1 MTPGPLRNQCP
12 VDLHPLVPVAVTTP
26 DELTR
31 TVARARAA
39 QAEWEALGFEK
50 RGKLLVAA
58 AKGILA
64 RRQEVLELLHDE
76 TGKTPGDVL
85 MGEALGALQF
95 VQDWISVARPHLKT
109 RKLPMSPIAFPGKSG
124 TIDLVPRGVVAVI
137 APWNFPLANFFKPV
151 FAALLCGNAVVLKP
165 SELSPRMGDW
175 FSRVLGEVL
184 PSWVLTVVQGGRETG
199 TGLVRSGVDAVTF
212 TGSTASGREVAKLC
226 GELLIP
232 VSLELGGKDAAIVLA
247 DCDFERTIAGV
258 MYWALANA
266 GQSCGAIERVFVEEA
281 IADKFI
287 DALSTAVSRLR
298 LTGESRTSDVGPLAN
313 KRQLEIVEQQVN
325 EAVQQGAVA
334 LTGGK
339 RTGDGL
345 WFQPTVLDRCT
356 RDMKVMREPT
366 FGPVIAVQRIG
377 NADLGVLA
385 ANDCDYGLN
394 ASIWSR
400 DLDRAKALAKRL
412 QVGTVYVNNHGFTGA
427 MPAAPWTG
435 VKNTGTG
442 VANSVFALNHYTRPR
457 TIVVDKNTGADAWW
471 FPMDAALE
479 ELGHRLSEAQLGNV
493 LAAAKVPLLLA
504 QRQRAVLKFVRN
516 GARLEKVQ
524 KVAVSAKGRLA
535 KALHKVHGL
544 LEMVSPPLSKRE
556 RSWGVAAMETIF
568 TGKPDDKN
576 RIDPIPAEAA
586 DAYLDEAYTAL
597 PWMGRLG
604 LRVSLAVV
612 GMAGP
617 LVTSGQL
624 KTLDQLPNAQRL
636 EVLETLWNSD
646 IYLARQM
653 TLLMKT
659 TGALTHATTS
669 RYQREMSITQNVA
682 APRTGLRS

>member
-1 MTPGPLRNQCP
+1 MTPGLLENQCP

-26 DELTR
+26 RELEQV
-31 TVARARAA
+31 VARARAA

-50 RGKLLVAA
+50 RGKLLLAA

-76 TGKTPGDVL
+76 TGKTPGDIL

-95 VQDWISVARPHLKT
+95 VQDWIKVARPHLRT
-109 RKLPMSPIAFPGKSG
+109 RRLPMSPVAFPGKSG

-165 SELSPRMGDW
+165 SELSPRMGEW
-175 FSRVLGEVL
+175 FSRVLGDVL
-184 PSWVLTVVQGGRETG
+184 PPSVLTVVQGGRDVG
-199 TGLVRSGVDAVTF
+199 TALVKSGVDAVTF
-212 TGSTASGREVAKLC
+212 TGSTQSGREVAKLC

-232 VSLELGGKDAAIVLA
+232 VSLELGGKDAALVLA
-247 DCDFERTIAGV
+247 DCDFTRTVAGV

-266 GQSCGAIERVFVEEA
+266 GQSCGAIERVLVEDA
-281 IADKFI
+281 IADRFV
-287 DALSTAVSRLR
+287 DALATAVSRLR
-298 LTGESRTSDVGPLAN
+298 VTAEARTSDVGPLAN
-313 KRQLEIVEQQVN
+313 ARQLEIVEQQVN
-325 EAVQQGAVA
+325 EAVAEGAVV
-334 LTGGK
+334 LCGGK

-356 RDMKVMREPT
+356 SGMKVMREPT
-366 FGPVIAVQRIG
+366 FGPVIAVARVG
-377 NADLGVLA
+377 NPDLGVLA

-394 ASIWSR
+394 ASIWSK
-400 DLDRAKALAKRL
+400 DLGRAKTLAKRL

-435 VKNTGTG
+435 VKNTGSG

-457 TIVVDKNTGADAWW
+457 TVVVDKNTGADAWW

-504 QRQRAVLKFVRN
+504 QRQRAVLQFVKS
-516 GARLEKVQ
+516 GARLEQ
-524 KVAVSAKGRLA
+524 VAKTATSVKGRLA
-535 KALHKVHGL
+535 KALHQAQNL
-544 LEMVSPPLSKRE
+544 LELVSPPLTKRE
-556 RSWGVAAMETIF
+556 RSWGVAAMETMF
-568 TGKPDDKN
+568 TGHPGDKN

-586 DAYLDEAYTAL
+586 DEYLAEAYASL
-597 PWMGRLG
+597 PWMGRFG
-604 LRVSLAVV
+604 LRASLAVV
-612 GMAGP
+612 GLAAP
-617 LVTSGQL
+617 LVTRRQL
-624 KTLDQLPNAQRL
+624 KTLDQLSNAERL
-636 EVLETLWNSD
+636 EVLEKLWTSD

-669 RYQREMSITQNVA
+669 RYQREMSITQNVP
-682 APRTGLRS
+682 APKNELRS